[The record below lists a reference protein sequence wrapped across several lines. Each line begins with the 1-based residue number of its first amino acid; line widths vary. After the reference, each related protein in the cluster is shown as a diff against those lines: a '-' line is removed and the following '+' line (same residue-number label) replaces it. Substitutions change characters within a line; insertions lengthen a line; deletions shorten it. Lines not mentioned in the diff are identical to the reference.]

1 MIDWV
6 DVDLPVFQTERAK
19 EAIKKSQW
27 IKKKDTM
34 KKGQV
39 GEESCK
45 IKGGDF
51 MYSLRREQKNKLL
64 LVMYAS

>member
-1 MIDWV
+1 
-6 DVDLPVFQTERAK
+6 
-19 EAIKKSQW
+19 
-27 IKKKDTM
+27 M